1 MKKLNIISTI
11 KDGIA
16 LAFVNYLSLIAV
28 VVLYVLTIWIP
39 YLNVGTTI
47 AIASLPAEMAKG
59 KMINPLYIFDGKYR
73 KNMGE
78 FFILVALEV
87 GAILLGLIFGII
99 PGLVLGVAWMFAEVL
114 FVDKDMNA
122 LDAIRESNRI
132 TYGNKWRIVGALCL
146 VGVCVGV
153 ICGIIKALSGIG
165 DVSWLITL
173 GAVVTLIIELC
184 VEPIVLGVEASI
196 YKQLTTGEF
205 VGGQAAE
212 PAPAPAP
219 APEAPKAE
227 VPAPEAPKAEAPKA
241 EEPKAPKAKAPKAE

>member
-1 MKKLNIISTI
+1 MKKLNIIPTI

-59 KMINPLYIFDGKYR
+59 AVINPLFIFNGKYR

-78 FFILVALEV
+78 FFILIALEV

-153 ICGIIKALSGIG
+153 ICGIIKALFGIG
-165 DVSWLITL
+165 DVSWLITI
-173 GAVVTLIIELC
+173 GAVITCIIDIC
-184 VEPIVLGVEASI
+184 VEPIILGIQASI

-205 VGGQAAE
+205 VGEAEAQA
-212 PAPAPAP
+212 APAPQ
-219 APEAPKAE
+219 
-227 VPAPEAPKAEAPKA
+227 VPAAPKAEAPA
-241 EEPKAPKAKAPKAE
+241 APKAEKPAPKDEAPAAKAE